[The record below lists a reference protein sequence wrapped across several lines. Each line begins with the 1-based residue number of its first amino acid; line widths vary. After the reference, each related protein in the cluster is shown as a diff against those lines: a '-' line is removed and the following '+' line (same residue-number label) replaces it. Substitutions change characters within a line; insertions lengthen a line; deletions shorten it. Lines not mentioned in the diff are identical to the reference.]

1 MDQLALA
8 LRVVF
13 SLAVVLGIMWALS
26 RVVRPRG
33 DVRGLPVDVVARTTL
48 GKRASVAV
56 LRVGDRGLVVGVTD
70 HAVSLIAE
78 VAIPE
83 SPAAAPERRT
93 TLDLSDV
100 GLLVAEPA
108 VAEAAARGALT
119 GSVLS
124 PSTWRAAAAV
134 LRDRTVRP

>member
-8 LRVVF
+8 LRVVL
-13 SLAVVLGIMWALS
+13 SLAVVLGMMWALS
-26 RVVRPRG
+26 RVMRPKG
-33 DVRGLPVDVVARTTL
+33 GVRGLPVDVIARTPL

-56 LRVGDRGLVVGVTD
+56 LRVGDRGLLVGVTD

-78 VAIPE
+78 VDIPA
-83 SPAAAPERRT
+83 PAAPAPERRT

-100 GLLVAEPA
+100 GLLAGDPVVDAA
-108 VAEAAARGALT
+108 VARGALT

-124 PSTWRAAAAV
+124 PATWRQAASV